1 MDIKLLLDG
10 IGSKS
15 RKVFFWSSN
24 QKKLYISY
32 FIIIIVSTYSSERN
46 KKWEKNLLS
55 TFINSTSY

>member
-32 FIIIIVSTYSSERN
+32 FIIIIVSTYSSEIN